1 MALPVVKS
9 FVKSY
14 MNMKEIVISWRAKET
29 LNDLLSK
36 QAKAENA
43 LEEIRGLT
51 DIPCEDINTLTL
63 PFIKSFVAQKIAEV
77 SRTTFLTSD
86 IKSSLIS
93 DWQKKEKTALKAVK
107 VIQEFVEACSP
118 EGVVSIQDGELITDI
133 SLNEIADKK
142 NMLIVPDKAEEH
154 YGKILAIRE
163 AIAALRAFEESE
175 DTRPMNLNTLLNIGE
190 DEVAAAW
197 ATGHIKR
204 DHRYDNLLNRVNHK
218 RNFVTGENINL

>member
-1 MALPVVKS
+1 M
-9 FVKSY
+9 
-14 MNMKEIVISWRAKET
+14 EQIVITWKAKET
-29 LNDLLSK
+29 LNDLQVK
-36 QAKAENA
+36 QAKADKA
-43 LEEIRGLT
+43 LETIKGLV
-51 DIPCEDINTLTL
+51 DIPCANINTLAT
-63 PFIKSFVAQKIAEV
+63 PSIKAFVSQKIAEID
-77 SRTTFLTSD
+77 RAGFLTAET
-86 IKSSLIS
+86 KQSLNEE
-93 DWQKKEKTALKAVK
+93 WRTKEKTAIKAIK

-142 NMLIVPDKAEEH
+142 NLLNVPDKASEH
-154 YGKILAIRE
+154 YSKIVAIRE
-163 AIAALRAFEESE
+163 AIAALREFEQAE

-218 RNFVTGENINL
+218 RNIIIGIN